1 VGRWLA
7 LVALAAGCSS
17 PPSGD
22 TPAGALRL
30 FVESVERAR
39 QSLGPDRDAA
49 LEQALELVDEA
60 SRAEIEERTRGAE
73 SLGAR
78 DLEPFE
84 LLAAYPRRE
93 GAGALPTRASAF
105 REHLDPDG
113 THATVSVRSPTGA
126 IEVPMVREG
135 DAWRVVLSIPAAS
148 AGPPCSSGC

>member
-1 VGRWLA
+1 MGRWLA
-7 LVALAAGCSS
+7 LVALTAACSG
-17 PPSGD
+17 PPSDD

-39 QSLGPDRDAA
+39 QSVGPERDAA
-49 LEQALELVDEA
+49 LEQAYELVDEA
-60 SRAEIEERTRGAE
+60 SRAELEERTRGAE

-78 DLEPFE
+78 DHEPFE

-105 REHLDPDG
+105 RERLDPDG
-113 THATVSVRSPTGA
+113 SHATVSVRSPAGA

-135 DAWRVVLSIPAAS
+135 DAWRVVLAVPAAS
-148 AGPPCSSGC
+148 AGSAP

>member
-7 LVALAAGCSS
+7 LVALTAACSG
-17 PPSGD
+17 PPSED

-39 QSLGPDRDAA
+39 QSVGTDRDAA
-49 LEQALELVDEA
+49 LEQAFELLDGA
-60 SRAEIEERTRGAE
+60 SRAELEERTRGAE

-78 DLEPFE
+78 DHEPFE

-105 REHLDPDG
+105 RERVDADG
-113 THATVSVRSPTGA
+113 IHATVSVRSPAGP
-126 IEVPMVREG
+126 IDVPMVREDG
-135 DAWRVVLSIPAAS
+135 AWRVVLAIPAAAAG
-148 AGPPCSSGC
+148 AGP